1 AAAYPSGQCVH
12 HLFEEQAERMPEQ
25 VAVID
30 GEQQLTYGE
39 LNRRSNR
46 LAYRLRALGVR
57 PDDRVAICMERS
69 PQLIVGVLGVLKAG
83 AAYVPLDP
91 SYPDERIFF
100 MMKDSSPLALLTQ
113 RHLLPRFEAIK
124 EGVQILELTNA
135 PLVSLSEPETN
146 PKGVSAGLNS
156 ECLAYVIYT
165 SGSTGAPKGVAM
177 THRALVNLLWWQSK
191 ANSLFPLRT
200 LQFAA
205 LGFDVAF
212 QEIFSTL
219 CFGGVLILIE
229 DKDRQDPVVMARL
242 VAGARVQRL
251 LLPYA
256 ALQVFAEGV
265 AAVQRLSG
273 NGKQA
278 DWALQEIIT
287 AGEQLRIDPK
297 ISTLFKTL
305 DRCTLENQYGPTET
319 HVATSFTLS
328 NQPEQWPMLPPIG
341 RPIANAQIYILD
353 EHLEPAPLGVVG
365 ELYLAGAGV
374 ARGYLN
380 RAQLTAER
388 FLMDPFTKQA
398 GARMYKTGDLG
409 RWRKDGTIEF
419 IGRNDFQVKVR
430 GFRIELGEIE
440 ARLAEHARV
449 GEAVVVAGEDEYGNR
464 RLVAY
469 YTRAR
474 SDAGGVEAVDAQALR
489 RYLLERLPEH
499 MVPAAYVEME
509 KLPLSPNGKL
519 DRKALPAPVGGAYS
533 SSAYEAPTGETE
545 TILARIWSELL
556 KIERVGRWDNFF
568 ELGGHSLLAVRL
580 ISKIR
585 RVLDVELPISDIF
598 AHPVLSQLADQIITH
613 QLNQFDPAEIARL
626 AKGI

>member
-1 AAAYPSGQCVH
+1 
-12 HLFEEQAERMPEQ
+12 MPEQ